1 MGAGEEVRLPRRE
14 MVGDMGSIVFPA
26 SHVLVSWIK
35 ELDNKTPG
43 HWSGARVVELG
54 CGTGLVG
61 LTAACLGARVTLRKL
76 FNLRFETGNH
86 IKRIYH
92 VLYIS
97 FENAC

>member
-1 MGAGEEVRLPRRE
+1 MTLKKRLC
-14 MVGDMGSIVFPA
+14 DCN
-26 SHVLVSWIK
+26 
-35 ELDNKTPG
+35 ELHMYTCYI
-43 HWSGARVVELG
+43 SELG

-97 FENAC
+97 TK